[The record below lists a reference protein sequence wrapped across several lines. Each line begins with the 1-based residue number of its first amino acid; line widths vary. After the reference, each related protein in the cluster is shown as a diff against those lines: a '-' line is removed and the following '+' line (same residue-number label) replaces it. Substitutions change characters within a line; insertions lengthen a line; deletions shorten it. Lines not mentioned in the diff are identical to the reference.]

1 MSSPEMKSGIPANLL
16 IIQIIR
22 NLRGCFSVS
31 CFSLF
36 VWFIKLIFLQS
47 KVEKSE
53 EWWLTLWLTLQSERQ
68 VHNSVFGSPLSA
80 LCSQRPGKL
89 WFFRALVFLLQN
101 LCKETMK
108 ALYLREEVVDESAKG
123 EPVRPAVCEVGD
135 VHVLGYYALLSWFVL
150 SWIYDTFLS
159 PWKLT
164 LLPHICI
171 LNWETWDQIWCKLW
185 GHQIRDHYLPLIS
198 ST

>member
-36 VWFIKLIFLQS
+36 VWFIKLIFLKS

-53 EWWLTLWLTLQSERQ
+53 EWWLTLWLTLQSGRQ

-80 LCSQRPGKL
+80 LCSQRPGKFFFQGISFIAKVATKPMPWICKSCPPEGRSGEWERRRQARPPSSL
-89 WFFRALVFLLQN
+89 WSWW
-101 LCKETMK
+101 C
-108 ALYLREEVVDESAKG
+108 SHSG
-123 EPVRPAVCEVGD
+123 IW
-135 VHVLGYYALLSWFVL
+135 YYALLSWL
-150 SWIYDTFLS
+150 ILAWKYDIFY
-159 PWKLT
+159 PHKLT
-164 LLPHICI
+164 LLPQICI
-171 LNWETWDQIWCKLW
+171 FNWET
-185 GHQIRDHYLPLIS
+185 
-198 ST
+198 